1 MLAHRAAIR
10 HFTTSLPR
18 CNTARPPP
26 SYFTHD
32 SGHHAAQTPSSGP
45 GNRSRSLTDI
55 AMVIAV
61 GTLCFLAIDN
71 YRARCELQAQV
82 EQDRI
87 KLAETQEF
95 LTRQTNAARKKREL
109 QILNERKT
117 TKMRE
122 MKLAL
127 HVAMLRAQLQDHGI
141 EPRSIDDCV
150 HEYARSVKM
159 DNSISNVS
167 GTALWINDDNS
178 LKGLIPSPK
187 EYEERGR

>member
-1 MLAHRAAIR
+1 MTVHRAAIR
-10 HFTTSLPR
+10 QFTTNVPR
-18 CNTARPPP
+18 YNTPIPPP
-26 SYFTHD
+26 SYFSHD
-32 SGHHAAQTPSSGP
+32 SSHHAAQIPSSKLD
-45 GNRSRSLTDI
+45 NRSRSLTDI

-71 YRARCELQAQV
+71 YRAHHELQAQV
-82 EQDRI
+82 ERDRI

-141 EPRSIDDCV
+141 EPRSIDDCI

-178 LKGLIPSPK
+178 LKGLIPNVR
-187 EYEERGR
+187 EYEDKGR

>member
-1 MLAHRAAIR
+1 MTPQRLVIR
-10 HFTTSLPR
+10 QFTTSLPR
-18 CNTARPPP
+18 CNTPRPP
-26 SYFTHD
+26 SYFSHD
-32 SGHHAAQTPSSGP
+32 SGSHAAQTSYSRPD
-45 GNRSRSLTDI
+45 NRSRPLTDA

-127 HVAMLRAQLQDHGI
+127 HVAMLRAQLQEHGI
-141 EPRSIDDCV
+141 KPRSIDECV
-150 HEYARSVKM
+150 QEYARSVKM

-167 GTALWINDDNS
+167 GTALWINDDSS
-178 LKGLIPSPK
+178 LKGLLPNPR
-187 EYEERGR
+187 EYEESGR